1 MRRLQAIRH
10 PGQHLNDSA
19 RCRELLRAHARPL
32 LPYTLRHRHTKPG
45 SPFAHCRRRPCKK
58 PVLMGDDEGGKPIIA
73 LKKLLKKTRLERDSA
88 RATIAEQAK
97 RILTLE
103 EQLAKAL
110 KALDAC
116 DKADRIFSP
125 SIQKSPDDVKETG
138 TAAPFTP
145 ARTTMGRH
153 DRLATSVAKKLMK
166 KQEEGVLA
174 SPDTRVKNPKKL
186 PEASPEPVSPPKKEY
201 RI

>member
-1 MRRLQAIRH
+1 M
-10 PGQHLNDSA
+10 
-19 RCRELLRAHARPL
+19 
-32 LPYTLRHRHTKPG
+32 
-45 SPFAHCRRRPCKK
+45 
-58 PVLMGDDEGGKPIIA
+58 PVLMGDVAGEKPIIA
-73 LKKLLKKTRLERDSA
+73 LKKLLKKTRLERDTA

-125 SIQKSPDDVKETG
+125 SMQAPLPDDVKETG
-138 TAAPFTP
+138 TSALFATP
-145 ARTTMGRH
+145 ARKTMGRH

-166 KQEEGVLA
+166 KQKDGVLD

-186 PEASPEPVSPPKKEY
+186 PEASPEPVTPPKKEY

>member
-1 MRRLQAIRH
+1 M
-10 PGQHLNDSA
+10 S
-19 RCRELLRAHARPL
+19 
-32 LPYTLRHRHTKPG
+32 
-45 SPFAHCRRRPCKK
+45 
-58 PVLMGDDEGGKPIIA
+58 VLMGDNEGEKRIIA
-73 LKKLLKKTRLERDSA
+73 LEKQVEEMRLDRDRD
-88 RATIAEQAK
+88 RATIAEHGK

-166 KQEEGVLA
+166 KQKDGVLD

-186 PEASPEPVSPPKKEY
+186 PEASPEPVTPPKKEY

>member
-1 MRRLQAIRH
+1 M
-10 PGQHLNDSA
+10 S
-19 RCRELLRAHARPL
+19 
-32 LPYTLRHRHTKPG
+32 
-45 SPFAHCRRRPCKK
+45 
-58 PVLMGDDEGGKPIIA
+58 VLMGDNEGEKRIIA
-73 LKKLLKKTRLERDSA
+73 LEKQVEEMRL
-88 RATIAEQAK
+88 TIAEQHDRIAERDK
-97 RILTLE
+97 LILTLE

-110 KALDAC
+110 KALDEC

-153 DRLATSVAKKLMK
+153 DRLATSVAKKLMQ
-166 KQEEGVLA
+166 KQEDGVSA
-174 SPDTRVKNPKKL
+174 SPDTRVKNPKKP
-186 PEASPEPVSPPKKEY
+186 PEPSPEPVTPPKKEY

>member
-1 MRRLQAIRH
+1 
-10 PGQHLNDSA
+10 
-19 RCRELLRAHARPL
+19 
-32 LPYTLRHRHTKPG
+32 
-45 SPFAHCRRRPCKK
+45 
-58 PVLMGDDEGGKPIIA
+58 MGDDEGGKPIIA
-73 LKKLLKKTRLERDSA
+73 LKKLLKKTRLERDTA

-125 SIQKSPDDVKETG
+125 SIQKSPDDVKETHRALTSDDG

-166 KQEEGVLA
+166 KREDGVLD
-174 SPDTRVKNPKKL
+174 SPDTRMKRPGFTPGPLPK
-186 PEASPEPVSPPKKEY
+186 PSPDDPKPPKKSEKKKGFPW
-201 RI
+201 I

>member
-1 MRRLQAIRH
+1 M
-10 PGQHLNDSA
+10 
-19 RCRELLRAHARPL
+19 
-32 LPYTLRHRHTKPG
+32 
-45 SPFAHCRRRPCKK
+45 
-58 PVLMGDDEGGKPIIA
+58 PVLMGDDEGEKPIIA
-73 LKKLLKKTRLERDSA
+73 LKKLLVKTRLQRDRA
-88 RATIAEQAK
+88 LATIAEQDK

-166 KQEEGVLA
+166 MQKDGVLD
-174 SPDTRVKNPKKL
+174 SPDTRMKRPGFTPGPL
-186 PEASPEPVSPPKKEY
+186 PPPSPADPEPSKKSEKKKGKGFPW
-201 RI
+201 I

>member
-1 MRRLQAIRH
+1 
-10 PGQHLNDSA
+10 
-19 RCRELLRAHARPL
+19 
-32 LPYTLRHRHTKPG
+32 
-45 SPFAHCRRRPCKK
+45 
-58 PVLMGDDEGGKPIIA
+58 MGNDEGGKPIIA
-73 LKKLLKKTRLERDSA
+73 LKKLLKKTRLERDTA

-103 EQLAKAL
+103 EQFAKAR
-110 KALDAC
+110 KELDARN
-116 DKADRIFSP
+116 KADRIFSP

-166 KQEEGVLA
+166 KQEDGELDT
-174 SPDTRVKNPKKL
+174 PDTRMKRPGFTPGTLPK
-186 PEASPEPVSPPKKEY
+186 PSPDDPKPPKKEY

>member
-1 MRRLQAIRH
+1 
-10 PGQHLNDSA
+10 
-19 RCRELLRAHARPL
+19 
-32 LPYTLRHRHTKPG
+32 
-45 SPFAHCRRRPCKK
+45 
-58 PVLMGDDEGGKPIIA
+58 MGDDEGGKPIIA
-73 LKKLLKKTRLERDSA
+73 LKKLLKKTRLERDTA

-103 EQLAKAL
+103 EQFAKAR
-110 KALDAC
+110 KELDARN
-116 DKADRIFSP
+116 KADRIFSP
-125 SIQKSPDDVKETG
+125 SMQKSPDDVKETHRALTSDDG

>member
-1 MRRLQAIRH
+1 
-10 PGQHLNDSA
+10 
-19 RCRELLRAHARPL
+19 
-32 LPYTLRHRHTKPG
+32 
-45 SPFAHCRRRPCKK
+45 
-58 PVLMGDDEGGKPIIA
+58 MGDDEGGKPIIA
-73 LKKLLKKTRLERDSA
+73 LKKLLKKTRLERDTA

-138 TAAPFTP
+138 TAAPFFATP

-153 DRLATSVAKKLMK
+153 DRLATSIAKKLRE
-166 KQEEGVLA
+166 KQEMGELD
-174 SPDTRVKNPKKL
+174 SPDTRVKKSPNKL
-186 PEASPEPVSPPKKEY
+186 PEASPEPVALPKKEY

>member
-1 MRRLQAIRH
+1 M
-10 PGQHLNDSA
+10 S
-19 RCRELLRAHARPL
+19 
-32 LPYTLRHRHTKPG
+32 
-45 SPFAHCRRRPCKK
+45 
-58 PVLMGDDEGGKPIIA
+58 VLMGDNEGEKRIIA
-73 LKKLLKKTRLERDSA
+73 LEKQVEEMRLDRDRD
-88 RATIAEQAK
+88 RATIAEHGK

-166 KQEEGVLA
+166 KQ
-174 SPDTRVKNPKKL
+174 
-186 PEASPEPVSPPKKEY
+186 KE
-201 RI
+201 